1 MEGFV
6 SAIESANG
14 FLNGLV
20 WGPYMLVLLVG
31 TGVFFS
37 VRTKFLQ
44 VGKFGYAMRE
54 TLMKMFKKGEAKAD
68 GDITPFQALST
79 ALAATIGTGN
89 IAGVAT
95 AIALGGPGAVFWM
108 WVSAFFGMLTKYAE
122 VVLAIRY
129 REKNAEGNWVGG
141 PMYYIAKGLGN
152 KGGKV
157 LAILFSAFG
166 ALAAFGIGN
175 MVQSN
180 SVASALHASFNIPTW
195 VTGLVLAIAAGLV
208 IIGGIKRIAQVT
220 EKIVPFMA
228 VFYIVGALIVIFV
241 NIGGLPAAFALI
253 FKHAFTPSAA
263 VGGFAGAAVMVAMRR
278 GIARGV
284 FSNEAGLGSAPIA
297 HAAAQTDHPVRQG
310 MWGIFE
316 VFVDTIVIC
325 SLTALAI
332 LSSGVWT
339 SGASGAA
346 LTTAAFNSGLPGIGG
361 YIVAIGILFFAFSTI
376 LGWAYYGEKCA
387 EHILGPKVK
396 WFYRGLWIPMVVI
409 GSVMSLHLIWDIAD
423 TLNGLMAIPNLIGL
437 LALSGVVIKLTK
449 EFFADKAKVKS

>member
-31 TGVFFS
+31 TGIFFS
-37 VRTKFLQ
+37 IRTKFLQ

-54 TLMKMFKKGEAKAD
+54 TLFKLFKKSDAKVE
-68 GDITPFQALST
+68 GDISPFQALST

-95 AIALGGPGAVFWM
+95 AIALGGPGAIFWM

-141 PMYYIAKGLGN
+141 PMYYISKGLGN
-152 KGGKV
+152 KAGKV

-180 SVASALHASFNIPTW
+180 SVAAALQASFSIPTW
-195 VTGLVLAIAAGLV
+195 VTGLVLAIGAGLV

-228 VFYIVGALIVIFV
+228 VFYIIGALIVIIT
-241 NIGGLPAAFALI
+241 NIGGLPGAFALI

-278 GIARGV
+278 GVARGV

-297 HAAAQTDHPVRQG
+297 HAAARTDHPVRQG

-346 LTTAAFNSGLPGIGG
+346 LTTAAFNAGLPGIGG
-361 YIVAIGILFFAFSTI
+361 YIVSIGILFFAFSTI

-396 WFYRGLWIPMVVI
+396 WFYRGLWIPMVLI
-409 GSVMSLHLIWDIAD
+409 GSMMSLTLIWDIAD

-437 LALSGVVIKLTK
+437 LALSGVVIQLTK
-449 EFFADKAKVKS
+449 EFFADKAKL